1 MTREQILASALA
13 DYADQQAGGETF
25 DVEAFCKLHPELA
38 EELRRS
44 IREFAELDGVAESSR
59 GGLPERLS
67 GFRILGEIGAGGM
80 GRVLLAEDEALDRK
94 VAIKM
99 LSPRLTGDA
108 SLRARFMHEARAMAR
123 LAHPWIARIYSLGPA
138 EEPPH
143 FVMEHV
149 EGVTLTEAARP
160 LNVRQKAELMRKVA
174 TAADFLHQHRI
185 VHRDLKPGNI
195 LVGPDLEPKLLDFGL
210 AREAGGEGG
219 LTHAGEMLGTPD
231 YFSPEQAC
239 AEGEVG
245 FRSDVFSLG
254 IIFYEMLT
262 GARPFEAA
270 TLGEQLRRTCEEDPV
285 LPRRLDSKI
294 PGELQ
299 NICMK
304 ALEKR
309 AEDRYGSAREMAA
322 DLERFLAGE
331 PVLAAPSSYSRMM
344 AGRIGQHLA
353 EIEAWR
359 RDRLLSLGEWD
370 SLRKAYGRLA
380 EREDAWI
387 MEARRLSV
395 QQVSLYSGAWVLVIG
410 AVLLALFEYR
420 TLRGWGL
427 VAAVTAAVAPTGW
440 FGIRCWRSEQKRIGM
455 ALLLAFCLMLPAG
468 LVIGMQQLGLFTAAT
483 RGRDTLELFSKLP
496 SFARTTN
503 AQMWWALAAALPAY
517 YWLRRFTA
525 SSVFS
530 LVFAF
535 MAAQLCAVT
544 LLRMGLLEWI
554 ETDPGRPY
562 FALIPCAALFLG
574 AAIAMERLGYPGD
587 SRYFYPIAV
596 GFTWVS
602 LTGVV
607 TFHEPYAAW
616 LKANLPWTRGQLE
629 YLFIGNA
636 GIYFVL
642 QAVCDRFGSVQL
654 RTVAKAFRFIIPGH
668 VMTSLLLLGLTATS
682 EWKARPTDLSL
693 RFEARAFEVLLPV
706 VACAFVFGS
715 ISKQMKN
722 FFATGL
728 LFLAI
733 GVIRLQQNLFE
744 GHAWW
749 PLALLAAGLAL
760 TLAASRYTR
769 LKLHF
774 SRLKH

>member
-1 MTREQILASALA
+1 MPMAKNWYR
-13 DYADQQAGGETF
+13 
-25 DVEAFCKLHPELA
+25 EAFCKLHPEMA
-38 EELRRS
+38 EELRQA
-44 IREFAELDGVAESSR
+44 IREFAELDGVGEPS
-59 GGLPERLS
+59 GGALPERLS

-80 GRVLLAEDEALDRK
+80 GRVVLAEDEALDRK

-99 LSPRLTGDA
+99 LSPRLAGDA

-149 EGVTLTEAARP
+149 EGVPLTEAARP

-174 TAADFLHQHRI
+174 TATDFLHQHRI

-231 YFSPEQAC
+231 YFSPEQART
-239 AEGEVG
+239 EGEVG

-270 TLGEQLRRTCEEDPV
+270 TLAEQLRRTCEEDPV
-285 LPRRLDSKI
+285 LPRRLDPKI

-309 AEDRYGSAREMAA
+309 TADRYGAAREMAG
-322 DLERFLAGE
+322 DLERCLAGE
-331 PVLAAPSSYSRMM
+331 PVLAAPASYSRMM

-370 SLRKAYGRLA
+370 SLRKAYGRVA

-387 MEARRLSV
+387 MEARRLSI
-395 QQVSLYSGAWVLVIG
+395 QQVSLYLGAWMLVIG
-410 AVLLALFEYR
+410 AALLALFEYR
-420 TLRGWGL
+420 TLRGWAL
-427 VAAVTAAVAPTGW
+427 VAAVAAAVAPTAW
-440 FGIRCWRSEQKRIGM
+440 FGMRCWKSDQKRIGM
-455 ALLLAFCLMLPAG
+455 ALLLAFCLMLPAA
-468 LVIGMQQLGLFTAAT
+468 LVIGMQQFGLFTAAT
-483 RGRDTLELFSKLP
+483 RGKDTLELFSKLP

-530 LVFAF
+530 LVLAF
-535 MAAQLCAVT
+535 MAAQLCLVT

-562 FALIPCAALFLG
+562 FALIPCAALFLA
-574 AAIAMERLGYPGD
+574 AAIAVERFGYPAD

-596 GFTWVS
+596 GLTWVS

-636 GIYFVL
+636 GVYFVL
-642 QAVCDRFGSVQL
+642 QGVCDRFGSVQL
-654 RTVAKAFRFIIPGH
+654 RAVAKAFRFIIPGH
-668 VMTSLLLLGLTATS
+668 VMTSLLLLGPAATS
-682 EWKARPTDLSL
+682 EWKARPADLSM
-693 RFEARAFEVLLPV
+693 RFEARVFEVLLPV

-722 FFATGL
+722 FFASGL

-744 GHAWW
+744 EHAWW

-769 LKLHF
+769 LKLLF